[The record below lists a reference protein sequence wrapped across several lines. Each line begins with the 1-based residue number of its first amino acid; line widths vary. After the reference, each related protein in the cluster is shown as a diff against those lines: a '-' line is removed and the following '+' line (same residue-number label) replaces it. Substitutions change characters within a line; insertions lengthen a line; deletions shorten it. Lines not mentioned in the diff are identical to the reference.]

1 MPLGIALHLGDQAL
15 GGGNTCPAQASRQTL
30 ILIVPCMALW
40 PGREATR
47 EWDLRQGVLRGWRGL
62 RAACQG
68 SEARVCPDV
77 LARRLSAGKV
87 PAGPSRVLST
97 LPLLGH
103 GHPSLE
109 LRGPEACGGVPAPPA
124 TERPLWAEGGRRTV
138 LGQGATRPGRSPR
151 RPGGCSTRHP
161 SRGLPA
167 RLTWRWERVRRAAG
181 PLVFFQYSNYRGVE
195 TAH

>member
-62 RAACQG
+62 WAACQG

-138 LGQGATRPGRSPR
+138 LGRGRLGRDAPPAVQAAAPLAVLPVGCQPGSC
-151 RPGGCSTRHP
+151 GGGSASAEP
-161 SRGLPA
+161 LG
-167 RLTWRWERVRRAAG
+167 RWC
-181 PLVFFQYSNYRGVE
+181 FFNILITVE
-195 TAH
+195 

>member
-1 MPLGIALHLGDQAL
+1 MPSTGF
-15 GGGNTCPAQASRQTL
+15 RQTL

-138 LGQGATRPGRSPR
+138 LGQGATPGTLPPPSRRLLRSPSFPWAASPAHVAVGA
-151 RPGGCSTRHP
+151 RPP
-161 SRGLPA
+161 SR
-167 RLTWRWERVRRAAG
+167 WAAG
-181 PLVFFQYSNYRGVE
+181 VFSIF
-195 TAH
+195 